1 LQVEADVWKLCDKHP
16 NKYTLLL
23 TDPTDKPVEL
33 PGRLLRELRDSG
45 RLILYPA
52 KYRLVY
58 DREDKV

>member
-1 LQVEADVWKLCDKHP
+1 MWKLCDKHP